1 MLLPNLD
8 CEHYI
13 KCDSPASLRLPSM
26 SKLQQ
31 KIRLN
36 IRFLLR
42 NYMPR
47 WSILILDIAIVVM
60 CFTVF
65 WLFRGTLSN
74 NGYSHF
80 PLKLLT
86 LTGIYI
92 FSSIVFRAHHGVIRF
107 STWKD
112 LYRVVLSNI
121 TSIIIFTFVGILVN
135 HATKEMVY
143 PITFQLGF
151 GPIVGMIILAM
162 QLLMRFTVRFV
173 FSYIESNI
181 PKEKKNI
188 FILGSEHESVLLAQS
203 IRDENHNPY
212 KPVAFIALKE
222 THVGKSLAGLP
233 VLSAKSGIKKHM
245 EHYKVQ
251 SMLLYKNQIDLMP
264 KEFYDLCIVDGLELL
279 AVTSYSKYTGKE
291 GETDVETAKAPQI
304 NKIKIEDL
312 LGRNAIEINKELL
325 APYFEGKSILITGAA
340 GSIGSEICT
349 QLTNFK
355 CKRITL
361 LDQAETP
368 LNDLYLTLSP
378 IKGDIIIKSVIGS
391 VSNEAKM
398 RQVFEC
404 ALPDIVFHAAAYK
417 HVPMMERHPSAAV
430 ITNVLGTKVV
440 ADLSVEFGVDRFV
453 MISTDKAVNPT
464 NVMGATKRAAEIYI
478 QSLYHHLKETRPEV
492 KTHFI
497 TTRFGNVLGSNGSV
511 VPLFKKQIEDG
522 GPVTVT
528 HRDIVRYFM
537 TIPEACSLVLEA
549 GYIGNGGQIYI
560 FDMGEA
566 VKIYDLAEKM
576 IRLAGKTP
584 GKDIEIVE
592 TGLRPGEKLYE
603 ELLATDE
610 NTLPTPH
617 RKLRIAK
624 VRQYR
629 FDFIRPRIH
638 KLITTA
644 AEWTD
649 PLEVV
654 KQLKNLIPEFIS
666 QCSPEY
672 ERLDIENGFKEQL
685 PNEQKFIDK

>member
-1 MLLPNLD
+1 MNKLLQ
-8 CEHYI
+8 
-13 KCDSPASLRLPSM
+13 
-26 SKLQQ
+26 KL
-31 KIRLN
+31 RLN
-36 IRFLLR
+36 IKLLLR

-47 WSILILDIAIVVM
+47 WSILILDVAIVVM
-60 CFTVF
+60 CFTAF
-65 WLFRGTLSN
+65 WFFRETLSN
-74 NGYSHF
+74 NNYTYF
-80 PLKLLT
+80 LLKIVT
-86 LTGIYI
+86 ITGIYI
-92 FSSIVFRAHHGVIRF
+92 FSSTIFRAHHGVVRF

-121 TSIIIFTFVGILVN
+121 TAIVLFTIAGILANSTTNGMECPV
-135 HATKEMVY
+135 K
-143 PITFQLGF
+143 FQLWF
-151 GPIVGMIILAM
+151 GPMVGLIILAM
-162 QLLMRFTVRFV
+162 QLLMRFTVRSV
-173 FSYIESNI
+173 FSYLESNI
-181 PKEKKNI
+181 PKEKKSI
-188 FILGSEHESVLLAQS
+188 FILGSEHDSVLLAQS
-203 IRDENHNPY
+203 IRDENQNPY

-222 THVGKSLAGLP
+222 AHVGKSLAGLP
-233 VLSAKSGIKKHM
+233 VLSAKEGIKRHM
-245 EHYKVQ
+245 ERYNVQ
-251 SMLLYKNQIDLMP
+251 SMLLYKNQIDMMP

-279 AVTSYSKYTGKE
+279 AVTSYSKFKGDENDQNIPTI
-291 GETDVETAKAPQI
+291 PQI

-312 LGRNAIEINKELL
+312 LGRNAIEINKALL

-355 CKRITL
+355 CKRLTL

-368 LNDLYLTLSP
+368 LNDLFLTLSTL
-378 IKGDIIIKSVIGS
+378 KGDIKIKSVIGS

-404 ALPDIVFHAAAYK
+404 AQPDIVFHAAAYK

-440 ADLSVEFGVDRFV
+440 ADLSVEFGIERFV

-478 QSLYHHLKETRPEV
+478 QSLFHHLKETKPEI
-492 KTHFI
+492 KTHFV

-511 VPLFKKQIEDG
+511 VPLFKRQIEEG

-549 GYIGNGGQIYI
+549 GCIGNGGQIYI

-566 VKIYDLAEKM
+566 IKIYDLAEKM

-629 FDFIRPRIH
+629 FDYIRPRIH

-644 AEWTD
+644 AEWTQ
-649 PLEVV
+649 PVEVV
-654 KQLKNLIPEFIS
+654 KLLKNLIPEFIS
-666 QCSPEY
+666 QCSPDY
-672 ERLDIENGFKEQL
+672 EKLDIENGYKEEL

>member
-1 MLLPNLD
+1 MRKLLQ
-8 CEHYI
+8 
-13 KCDSPASLRLPSM
+13 
-26 SKLQQ
+26 KL
-31 KIRLN
+31 RLN
-36 IRFLLR
+36 IKLLLR

-47 WSILILDIAIVVM
+47 WSILILDIGIVVM
-60 CFTVF
+60 CFTAF
-65 WLFRGTLSN
+65 WFFRETLSAHD
-74 NGYSHF
+74 YTYF
-80 PLKLLT
+80 LLKIVT
-86 LTGIYI
+86 ITGIYI
-92 FSSIVFRAHHGVIRF
+92 FSSIVFRAHHGVVRF

-121 TSIIIFTFVGILVN
+121 MAIVLFTILGIFANSTTNGMECPV
-135 HATKEMVY
+135 K
-143 PITFQLGF
+143 FQLWF
-151 GPIVGMIILAM
+151 GPMVGLIILAM
-162 QLLMRFTVRFV
+162 QLLMRFTVRSV
-173 FSYIESNI
+173 FSYLESNI

-188 FILGSEHESVLLAQS
+188 FILGSEHDSVLLAQS
-203 IRDENHNPY
+203 IRDENQNPY

-222 THVGKSLAGLP
+222 AHVGKSLAGIP
-233 VLSAKSGIKKHM
+233 VLSAKSGIKGHM
-245 EHYKVQ
+245 ERYKVQ
-251 SMLLYKNQIDLMP
+251 SMLLYKNQIDIMP

-279 AVTSYSKYTGKE
+279 AVTSFSKYK
-291 GETDVETAKAPQI
+291 GEESETNVPTAPQI

-312 LGRNAIEINKELL
+312 LGRNAIDINKDLL

-355 CKRITL
+355 CKRLTL

-368 LNDLYLTLSP
+368 LNDLFLTLSP
-378 IKGDIIIKSVIGS
+378 LKGDIKIKSVIGS

-404 ALPDIVFHAAAYK
+404 ARPDIVFHAAAYK
-417 HVPMMERHPSAAV
+417 HVPMTERHPSAAV

-440 ADLSVEFGVDRFV
+440 ADLSIEFGIERFV

-478 QSLYHHLKETRPEV
+478 QSLFHHLKETRPEI
-492 KTHFI
+492 KTHFV

-511 VPLFKKQIEDG
+511 VPLFKRQIEDG

-549 GYIGNGGQIYI
+549 GCIGNGGQIYI

-629 FDFIRPRIH
+629 FDYIRPRIH

-644 AEWTD
+644 AEWTQ
-649 PLEVV
+649 PIEVV
-654 KQLKNLIPEFIS
+654 KLLKNLIPEFIS

-672 ERLDIENGFKEQL
+672 EKLDMENGYKEQL

>member
-1 MLLPNLD
+1 
-8 CEHYI
+8 
-13 KCDSPASLRLPSM
+13 
-26 SKLQQ
+26 
-31 KIRLN
+31 
-36 IRFLLR
+36 
-42 NYMPR
+42 MPR
-47 WSILILDIAIVVM
+47 WSILILDTAIVVM
-60 CFTVF
+60 CFTAF
-65 WLFRGTLSN
+65 WLFRGTLS
-74 NGYSHF
+74 SHNYTHF
-80 PLKLLT
+80 ILKLVT

-112 LYRVVLSNI
+112 LYRVVLSNTMAI
-121 TSIIIFTFVGILVN
+121 SIFTVVGILANCTTYDMSLPV
-135 HATKEMVY
+135 
-143 PITFQLGF
+143 TFQLWF
-151 GPIVGMIILAM
+151 GPLVGLMILAM
-162 QLLMRFTVRFV
+162 QLLMRFTVRSV
-173 FSYIESNI
+173 FSYFESTF
-181 PKEKKNI
+181 PKDKKNI
-188 FILGSEHESVLLAQS
+188 FILGSEHDSVLLAQS
-203 IRDENHNPY
+203 IRDENLNPY

-222 THVGKSLAGLP
+222 AHVGKSLAGLP
-233 VLSAKSGIKKHM
+233 VLSAKTGIKKHM
-245 EHYKVQ
+245 EHYNVQ
-251 SMLLYKNQIDLMP
+251 SMLLYKNQIDIMP

-279 AVTSYSKYTGKE
+279 AVTSFSKFRGKE
-291 GETDVETAKAPQI
+291 SETSEAAVQTAPQI

-312 LGRNAIEINKELL
+312 LGRNAIEINKDLL
-325 APYFEGKSILITGAA
+325 APYFEGKSILVTGAA

-355 CKRITL
+355 CKRLTL

-368 LNDLYLTLSP
+368 LNDLFLTLSP
-378 IKGDIIIKSVIGS
+378 IKGDIKIKSVIGS

-404 ALPDIVFHAAAYK
+404 AQPDIVFHAAAYK

-440 ADLSVEFGVDRFV
+440 ADLSVEFEVERFV

-478 QSLYHHLKETRPEV
+478 QSLYHHLKKTRPEIE
-492 KTHFI
+492 THFV

-511 VPLFKKQIEDG
+511 VPLFKRQIEEG

-549 GYIGNGGQIYI
+549 GCIGNGGQIYI

-584 GKDIEIVE
+584 GKDIQIVE

-629 FDFIRPRIH
+629 FDYIRPRIH
-638 KLITTA
+638 NLITTA
-644 AEWTD
+644 AEWTK

-654 KQLKNLIPEFIS
+654 KLLKNLIPEFVS
-666 QCSPEY
+666 QCSPDY
-672 ERLDIENGFKEQL
+672 EKLDIENGYKEEL

>member
-1 MLLPNLD
+1 
-8 CEHYI
+8 
-13 KCDSPASLRLPSM
+13 M
-26 SKLQQ
+26 SKLLQ
-31 KIRLN
+31 KLRLN
-36 IRFLLR
+36 IKLLLR

-60 CFTVF
+60 CFSVF
-65 WLFRGTLSN
+65 WMFRGTLS
-74 NGYSHF
+74 SHSYTHF
-80 PLKLLT
+80 LLKIVT
-86 LTGIYI
+86 LTGIYV
-92 FSSIVFRAHHGVIRF
+92 FSSIVFRAHHGVVRF

-121 TSIIIFTFVGILVN
+121 MSIVIFTIVGILVN
-135 HATKEMVY
+135 STTSDTVS

-151 GPIVGMIILAM
+151 GPMVGLIILAM
-162 QLLMRFTVRFV
+162 QLLMRFTVRYV
-173 FSYIESNI
+173 FSYLESNI

-203 IRDENHNPY
+203 IRDESQNPY

-222 THVGKSLAGLP
+222 AHVGKSLAGLP

-245 EHYKVQ
+245 ERYNVQ
-251 SMLLYKNQIDLMP
+251 SMLLYKNQIDIMP

-279 AVTSYSKYTGKE
+279 AVTSFSKYKGDE
-291 GETDVETAKAPQI
+291 SDANVQAAPQI

-312 LGRNAIEINKELL
+312 LGRNSIEINKDLL

-355 CKRITL
+355 CKRLTL

-368 LNDLYLTLSP
+368 LNDLFLTLSP
-378 IKGDIIIKSVIGS
+378 LKGDIKIKSIIGS
-391 VSNEAKM
+391 VSNETKM

-404 ALPDIVFHAAAYK
+404 ARPDIVFHAAAYK

-430 ITNVLGTKVV
+430 ITNVLGTKIV

-478 QSLYHHLKETRPEV
+478 QSLYHHLKKTRPEIE
-492 KTHFI
+492 THFV

-511 VPLFKKQIEDG
+511 VPLFKRQIEDG

-549 GYIGNGGQIYI
+549 GCIGNGGQIYI

-584 GKDIEIVE
+584 GKDIQIVE

-629 FDFIRPRIH
+629 FDYIRPRIH
-638 KLITTA
+638 NLITTA
-644 AEWTD
+644 AEWTK

-654 KQLKNLIPEFIS
+654 KLLKNLIPEFVS
-666 QCSPEY
+666 QCSPDY
-672 ERLDIENGFKEQL
+672 EKLDIENGYKEEL